1 MAELVSCL
9 SIIPRMRSFD
19 VPPKLSPAHAG
30 LFCAARLKRGHAIG
44 MFGLPPRDVLDRS
57 CDLLVMLREVW
68 AVAASMK
75 AFAKS

>member
-1 MAELVSCL
+1 
-9 SIIPRMRSFD
+9 
-19 VPPKLSPAHAG
+19 
-30 LFCAARLKRGHAIG
+30 

-75 AFAKS
+75 AFAKSWRRES